1 MPNSQTF
8 LGRQPIL
15 DRDQQLLAYE
25 LLFRN
30 GPLGSGNRAD
40 ILNPTHATATV
51 VANVFAEF
59 SVNDALGPYQG
70 FINVDHD
77 FLFSDLIEVLP
88 PHLAVLEILESVE
101 PSAEVVERCQQ
112 LRDKGFTLVLDDV
125 IEVAEENRPLLALA
139 DIIKVDIMK
148 LDADQLRALVDEL
161 RCFGKKL
168 LAEKVETVEQF
179 ELCKALGFEL
189 FQGYFF
195 AHPVVIVGKKINP
208 TQVTLLRL
216 LSLIMQDAETSEI
229 ENAFKLEP
237 GLVVNLLRLTN
248 SVSCGLSIKVTS
260 LRHAITVL
268 GRRQLQRWLQ
278 LLIYTGCDRSE
289 LGVNPLQQLAATRGR
304 LMELL
309 SARVQ
314 VRDHEFSDQAFMVGI
329 MSLMPALLGM
339 AMEDIL
345 DQLPV
350 AQRVRQALSSRGG
363 ALGHLLH
370 LVECTELTDL
380 DPLEEA
386 CSRLPGLT
394 TECLADCLADAMYWA
409 NNLGQERVKETAV
422 SA

>member
-248 SVSCGLSIKVTS
+248 FVSCGLSIKVTS

-329 MSLMPALLGM
+329 MSLMPTLLGM